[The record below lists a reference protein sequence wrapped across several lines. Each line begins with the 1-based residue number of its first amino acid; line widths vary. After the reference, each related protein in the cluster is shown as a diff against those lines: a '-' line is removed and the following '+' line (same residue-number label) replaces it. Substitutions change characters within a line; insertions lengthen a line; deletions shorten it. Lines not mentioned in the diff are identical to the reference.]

1 MTAHS
6 EHSTRARLPVHDVE
20 TAPGAGRA
28 ALAHQ
33 AVRVGKVIN
42 IFGTMANS
50 PALMNVY
57 DLVESHLAEHST
69 LDNATRQA
77 IHLTV
82 AAVND
87 CDYCQ
92 AAYTG
97 AAKSAGFTVEETIAI
112 RQGALGDHPKLQ
124 ALITLTRQ
132 IADNRGYVDETVW
145 SDTLEAGWSEEE
157 ILDAYTDV
165 VRTILTNY
173 FNHLVG
179 TELDLPPAP

>member
-1 MTAHS
+1 MRAQP
-6 EHSTRARLPVHDVE
+6 EHVTGTRLRVHDVE
-20 TAPGAGRA
+20 TAPEASRD
-28 ALAHQ
+28 ALARQ
-33 AVRVGKVIN
+33 AARVGKVIN
-42 IFGTMANS
+42 IFGAMANS

-57 DLVESHLAEHST
+57 DLFESHLAEHSN
-69 LDNATRQA
+69 LDNPTRQA

-97 AAKSAGFTVEETIAI
+97 AARRAGFTVEETIAI
-112 RQGALGDHPKLQ
+112 RQGALSGRPKLQ
-124 ALITLTRQ
+124 ALIGLTRQ
-132 IADNRGYVDETVW
+132 IADNRGYVDESVW
-145 SDTLEAGWSEEE
+145 SDALEAGWSEEE